1 MTTTDT
7 DANLG
12 VEAATPRRSRARRG
26 QGELL
31 RTDILAAA
39 ERLLIETGDEAA
51 VSIRAV
57 AKAVGVTPPS
67 IYLHFADKTELIFQV
82 CQVHW
87 TRFNDH
93 LAAAVAGVE
102 DPVDRLRACG
112 RAYLEFGLA
121 NPEHYRIL
129 FMGKPSEL
137 PTDVDMDELMASGGF
152 GYVSQAVGEA
162 VAQGKLVGDPT
173 FIVYQ
178 AWSMVHGLVSLHIAH
193 ADLPWPDLEAL
204 HDHCMLSMVRGL
216 ASQA

>member
-7 DANLG
+7 DAQLG
-12 VEAATPRRSRARRG
+12 VVAPAPRRTRARRG

-31 RTDILAAA
+31 RADILAAA

-67 IYLHFADKTELIFQV
+67 IYLHFADKTELMFSV

-87 TRFNDH
+87 TRLDEH
-93 LAAAVAGVE
+93 LTAATAGVE

-129 FMGKPSEL
+129 FMNKPTEL
-137 PTDVDMDELMASGGF
+137 PNDVDMGELMDSGGF
-152 GYVSQAVGEA
+152 GHVSQAAAEA
-162 VAQGKLVGDPT
+162 VAQGKLVGDPAL
-173 FIVYQ
+173 IVYQ
-178 AWSMVHGLVSLHIAH
+178 AWSMVHGIVSLRIAH
-193 ADLPWPDLEAL
+193 HDMPWPDLHVL
-204 HDHCMLSMVRGL
+204 LDHCMLSMFRGL
-216 ASQA
+216 ASKG